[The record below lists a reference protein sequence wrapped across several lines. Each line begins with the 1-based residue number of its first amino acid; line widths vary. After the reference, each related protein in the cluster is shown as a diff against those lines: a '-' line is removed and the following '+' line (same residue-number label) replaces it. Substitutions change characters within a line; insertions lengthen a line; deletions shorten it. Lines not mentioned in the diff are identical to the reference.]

1 VLAIGMLTLI
11 GRLLNIDWIQ
21 SFSSSST
28 PMRPITAICFLLS
41 AAALVCL
48 RPKTPSHRR
57 IIISRFCGVLVGA
70 VGLMSVAAWLVEL
83 TTGHE
88 WMGGHHPFLK
98 LYLDQDTTRMAII
111 TGLLFLDF
119 GCVLLLLGGG
129 GRFAAGVAHVLL
141 LPAALL
147 TYMALAGYIFN
158 VPVLYTWLHLG
169 MAMNTDLAFWGLCL
183 AAFCVRPKTWLMSI
197 FTGMEAGSIM
207 ARRLFPALLL
217 LPLLIGYLRVQGEE
231 AGYYPSY
238 VGVTLVAAAYSFCFL
253 VLVGLV
259 AKSVNRVDLARRR
272 SEQSVG
278 VERGNLQ
285 AIFDVVNVGML
296 LIDQRGAVQRVNNAV
311 ARWIGKDLSAGL
323 GKQPGNLVGCAFA
336 LGDPKG
342 CGHTEHCGT
351 CRIRNTFESVIRS
364 GDPVHGVE
372 AECTL
377 LLDGKEVRLWLE
389 VSADPLIL
397 DGRKHVVLA
406 LNDITARKR
415 AEDLLRVRVQLSD
428 LAQRSGI
435 DELMQAALDHAEH
448 LTGSRL
454 GFFHSVDEDQENLTL
469 QAWSTNTLGTM
480 CQAQGKGL
488 HYPIS
493 KAGVWVDCFHARAP
507 VIHND
512 YASLPHKKGMPDGHA
527 PIIRELG
534 VPILRGNFVVGIIG
548 VGNKA
553 TDYTQDDVDMLQN
566 LASPVMDLV
575 AYAQAKEALRASE
588 ELALQQT
595 AKLRES
601 EHRVRMKLESVLSP
615 EGDIGNLELADII
628 NIPAVQSL
636 MDSFHRLA
644 PIPMAIIDLN
654 GKVLVGEGWQDVCTK
669 FHRVNPESCKHCI
682 ESDVELSAGVAPGEF
697 KLYKCKNNLWDVATP
712 ILVGGRHVGNL
723 FMGQFFLES
732 EPLDYELFKAQ
743 AKRYGFDEK
752 QYLSALEAVPRL
764 SKKAVDE
771 AMAYFRKLSEMLSQ
785 LSYGNIKLARSMA
798 QGEALTDSLRQAKE
812 DLERRVAERTA
823 DLAKAVEVL
832 QGEVDLRMTA
842 ERETRAASLYA
853 RSLLEASL
861 DPLVTISPDGKITDV
876 NKTTEEATGLGRTGL
891 IGTVFSSYFTEP
903 QKAAEGYR
911 RVLAEGE
918 VYNYPLSIRNVSGS
932 TMDVLYNATVYRN
945 EAGEVQGVF
954 AAARDITERKRA
966 EEELDKYRKNLEE
979 MVRQRTAEL
988 QETAADLARS
998 NRDLEQ
1004 FAYVSSHDLQEP
1016 LRMVTG
1022 FMQLIDQ
1029 KYHQQLDPV
1038 GQKYIHFAVDGARR
1052 MQQLIV
1058 DLLAY
1063 SRVGTQGQQTALVD
1077 TAQVLQRALFSLQ
1090 RSVKDNKATV
1100 TWGHL
1105 PTIPADSSQLAQV
1118 FQNLI
1123 GNAIKFHGDQ
1133 PPQIH
1138 VEAWRNGKYWEFS
1151 AKDNGIGIDPEFSDK
1166 IFVIFQRLHVKE
1178 KKYPGTGIGLA
1189 ICKKIIERHGGRIW
1203 VESHEGQGAT
1213 FHFTLPAQQ

>member
-1 VLAIGMLTLI
+1 MLTLI
-11 GRLLNIDWIQ
+11 GRLLNLNWIQ

-41 AAALVCL
+41 ASALACL
-48 RPKTPSHRR
+48 RPKTPGRRR
-57 IIISRFCGVLVGA
+57 IIVSRFCGLLVGA

-83 TTGHE
+83 ATGHE
-88 WMGGHHPFLK
+88 WTGGHNPFLK

-111 TGLLFLDF
+111 TGLLFTDF
-119 GCVLLLLGGG
+119 GCVLLLLGSPS
-129 GRFAAGVAHVLL
+129 RRTAGVAHALL

-158 VPVLYTWLHLG
+158 VPILYTWLHLG

-217 LPLLIGYLRVQGEE
+217 LPLLIGYLRVQGEQ

-259 AKSVNRVDLARRR
+259 AKSVNRVDQARRK

-278 VERGNLQ
+278 IERVNLQ

-296 LIDQRGAVQRVNNAV
+296 LIDESGAVQRVNNAV
-311 ARWIGKDLSAGL
+311 ARWIGKDLSASL
-323 GKQPGNLVGCAFA
+323 GRQPGNLVGCAFA

-351 CRIRNTFESVIRS
+351 CRIRNTFESVTRS
-364 GDPVHGVE
+364 GEPLHGVE
-372 AECTL
+372 AQCTL
-377 LLDGKEVRLWLE
+377 LLEGKEVQLWLE
-389 VSADPLIL
+389 VSADPLLL
-397 DGRKHVVLA
+397 DGRKHVVLV

-415 AEDLLRVRVQLSD
+415 AEE
-428 LAQRSGI
+428 G
-435 DELMQAALDHAEH
+435 
-448 LTGSRL
+448 
-454 GFFHSVDEDQENLTL
+454 
-469 QAWSTNTLGTM
+469 
-480 CQAQGKGL
+480 
-488 HYPIS
+488 
-493 KAGVWVDCFHARAP
+493 
-507 VIHND
+507 
-512 YASLPHKKGMPDGHA
+512 
-527 PIIRELG
+527 
-534 VPILRGNFVVGIIG
+534 
-548 VGNKA
+548 
-553 TDYTQDDVDMLQN
+553 
-566 LASPVMDLV
+566 
-575 AYAQAKEALRASE
+575 LRAGE
-588 ELALQQT
+588 ELALQQA

-601 EHRVRMKLESVLSP
+601 EHRVRRKLESVLSP
-615 EGDIGNLELADII
+615 EGDLGDLELADII
-628 NIPAVQSL
+628 DIPAVQSL

-644 PIPMAIIDLN
+644 PIPMAIIDLK
-654 GKVLVGEGWQDVCTK
+654 GEVLVGEGWQDVCTR
-669 FHRVNPESCKHCI
+669 FHRVHPESRKHCT

-723 FMGQFFLES
+723 FMGQFLLEG

-764 SKKAVDE
+764 SKQAVDE
-771 AMAYFRKLSEMLSQ
+771 GMAYFRKLSEMLSQ

-812 DLERRVAERTA
+812 DLERRVEERTA
-823 DLAKAVEVL
+823 DLAKTVEVL

-842 ERETRAASLYA
+842 EREARATFRYA
-853 RSLLEASL
+853 RGLLEACL
-861 DPLVTISPDGKITDV
+861 DPLVTISPDGKVTDV
-876 NKTTEEATGLGRTGL
+876 NKATEEATGLDRTRL
-891 IGTVFSSYFTEP
+891 IGTDFSSYFTEP

-911 RVLAEGE
+911 KVLSEGE
-918 VYNYPLSIRNVSGS
+918 VYDYPLSVRHVSGS
-932 TMDVLYNATVYRN
+932 TIDVLYNATVYRN

-954 AAARDITERKRA
+954 AAARDITDRKRA
-966 EEELDKYRKNLEE
+966 EQELDNYRKNLEE
-979 MVRQRTAEL
+979 MVKQRTAEL
-988 QETAADLARS
+988 EETAADLGRS

-1029 KYHQQLDPV
+1029 KYHQQLDDTA
-1038 GQKYIHFAVDGARR
+1038 QKYIHYAVDGARR

-1063 SRVGTQGQQTALVD
+1063 SRVGTQGQQTALID
-1077 TAQVLQRALFSLQ
+1077 TTQVLQRALFNLQ

-1100 TWGHL
+1100 TWGQL

-1138 VEAWRNGKYWEFS
+1138 VDAWRNGKYWEFRF
-1151 AKDNGIGIDPEFSDK
+1151 KDHGIGIDPEFSDK
-1166 IFVIFQRLHVKE
+1166 IFIIFQRLHVKE
-1178 KKYPGTGIGLA
+1178 KYPGTGIGLA

-1203 VESHEGQGAT
+1203 VESSEGKGAT
-1213 FHFTLPAQQ
+1213 FHFTLPAQE